1 MMMSTM
7 LTAQKYKFQKQY
19 KYVVIC
25 AITTRIMDIVKA
37 FNTNDLHTEIVIK
50 GTIDEPLFRASDVGV
65 ILDISNIR
73 MSINDFDDSEKRAIN
88 AVDGTGRLQDITFLT
103 EKGLYKVLV
112 RSRKPIA
119 KKFQDWVF
127 DVIKQIRLHG
137 RYEMEKKTNETIQQ
151 LEDKHK
157 QNIEEQ
163 KIVEREKVLLKE
175 YASIGSIVYVI
186 RVKTL
191 DDGKY
196 IVKIGESR
204 KGITGRYTEHK
215 KNYEECTL
223 LDCFAVA
230 RSKDFENFIHH
241 HEHVRLNKVTDL
253 QNHENENELF
263 LIGQNLTYDQLNH
276 LMTSNAKHFNNDD
289 IAKMELENE
298 KLKLLLEMNKTDN
311 PNGIVQELMKM
322 VQHLSSQM
330 ERFEKTNKELCEKV
344 NAMQTKTTTG
354 FNEPLVTLGPRLQK
368 INPDTMQI
376 IRVYESASEAMK
388 ENHNIKRPSLNKAV
402 VENTV
407 YCGYRWAFVDREL
420 DANVTHN
427 LPPTKKTKQQNLGY
441 IAQLNETKTEICNVY
456 IDRKTAAHFN
466 GYESASALDNPVKN
480 FTLAKGFYYKLY
492 DQCDEVLQ
500 TVFEQKIKGKPLLYK
515 NGVHQCDLQNV
526 VVREFE
532 CKYDCMKALSMS
544 DKTLTKALAKGV
556 QYNGHIFKEVGSKL
570 KCI

>member
-1 MMMSTM
+1 
-7 LTAQKYKFQKQY
+7 
-19 KYVVIC
+19 
-25 AITTRIMDIVKA
+25 MDIVKA
-37 FNTNDLHTEIVIK
+37 FNANDLHTEIVIK
-50 GTIDEPLFRASDVGV
+50 GTTNEPLFRASDIGLV
-65 ILDISNIR
+65 LEMSNIR
-73 MSINDFDDSEKRAIN
+73 TSIMDFDDSEK
-88 AVDGTGRLQDITFLT
+88 AVHTMHTLGGLQDVTFLT
-103 EKGLYKVLV
+103 EKGLYKVLF

-119 KKFQDWVF
+119 QKFQDWAC

-137 RYEMEKKTNETIQQ
+137 IYDLKKEMEKKTNETIQQ

-157 QNIEEQ
+157 QDIEEQ
-163 KIVEREKVLLKE
+163 KIAEREKVLLKE

-204 KGITGRYTEHK
+204 KGIAGRYTEHK

-230 RSKDFENFIHH
+230 RSKDFEHFIHH
-241 HEHVRLNKVTDL
+241 HEFVRLNKVTDL

-263 LIGQNLTYDQLNH
+263 MIGQNLTYDRLNH
-276 LMTSNAKHFNNDD
+276 LMTTNAKHFNNDD

-298 KLKLLLEMNKTDN
+298 KLKLLLEMNEKNN
-311 PNGIVQELMKM
+311 PNGLVQELIKT
-322 VQHLSSQM
+322 VQHQTCQINNL
-330 ERFEKTNKELCEKV
+330 EKTVKNLCESITS
-344 NAMQTKTTTG
+344 MQIKTTTG

-368 INPDTMQI
+368 INPETMQI

-492 DQCDEVLQ
+492 DQCDEALQ

>member
-1 MMMSTM
+1 
-7 LTAQKYKFQKQY
+7 
-19 KYVVIC
+19 
-25 AITTRIMDIVKA
+25 MDIVKA

-73 MSINDFDDSEKRAIN
+73 MSINDFDDSEKCAIN

-103 EKGLYKVLV
+103 EKGLYKVLF

-119 KKFQDWVF
+119 QKFQNWVCE
-127 DVIKQIRLHG
+127 VIKEIRLHG
-137 RYEMEKKTNETIQQ
+137 MYDLKKEMEKKTNETVQQ

-157 QNIEEQ
+157 QEIEQQ

-186 RVKTL
+186 RVKTH

-230 RSKDFENFIHH
+230 RSKDFEHFIHH
-241 HEHVRLNKVTDL
+241 HELVRLNKVTDL

-263 LIGQNLTYDQLNH
+263 LIGQNLTYDRLNH

-298 KLKLLLEMNKTDN
+298 KLKLLLEMNNTDN

-330 ERFEKTNKELCEKV
+330 ERFEKINKELCEKI
-344 NAMQTKTTTG
+344 NATQIKTTTG

-388 ENHNIKRPSLNKAV
+388 ETHDIKRPSLNKAV

-407 YCGYRWAFVDREL
+407 YHGYRWAFVDREL
-420 DANVTHN
+420 DANVIHN
-427 LPPTKKTKQQNLGY
+427 LPPTKKTKQQNVGY
-441 IAQLNETKTEICNVY
+441 IAQLNESKTEICNVY

-466 GYESASALDNPVKN
+466 GYESASALDNPVKQ
-480 FTLAKGFYYKLY
+480 FTMAKGFYYKLY
-492 DQCDEVLQ
+492 DQCDEALQ
-500 TVFEQKIKGKPLLYK
+500 HAFEQKIKRKPLLYK
-515 NGVHQCDLQNV
+515 NGVHQCNLQNV

-532 CKYDCMKALSMS
+532 CKYDCMKSLSMS
-544 DKTLTKALAKGV
+544 DKTLTKALTKGI
-556 QYNGHIFKEVGSKL
+556 QYNGHIFKEAGSKL

>member
-1 MMMSTM
+1 
-7 LTAQKYKFQKQY
+7 
-19 KYVVIC
+19 
-25 AITTRIMDIVKA
+25 MDIVKA
-37 FNTNDLHTEIVIK
+37 FTTNTMHTEIVIK
-50 GTIDEPLFRASDVGV
+50 GTINDPLFRASDIAE
-65 ILDISNIR
+65 ILELNNIR
-73 MSINDFDDSEKRAIN
+73 SSIKGFDDSEK
-88 AVDGTGRLQDITFLT
+88 VVHKTPTLGGLQEVSFLT
-103 EKGLYKVLV
+103 EKGLYKLLF
-112 RSRKPIA
+112 RSKKPIA
-119 KKFQDWVF
+119 NQFQNWVCE
-127 DVIKQIRLHG
+127 VIKEIRLHG
-137 RYEMEKKTNETIQQ
+137 MYDLKKEMQQ

-157 QNIEEQ
+157 QDIEQQ
-163 KIVEREKVLLKE
+163 KITEREKILLKE
-175 YASIGSIVYVI
+175 YSSIGSIVYVI

-204 KGITGRYTEHK
+204 KGIIGRYTEHK

-223 LDCFAVA
+223 LDCFAVG
-230 RSKDFENFIHH
+230 RSKDFEHFIHH
-241 HEHVRLNKVTDL
+241 HEIVRLNKVTDL

-298 KLKLLLEMNKTDN
+298 KLKLLLEVNKTDN
-311 PNGIVQELMKM
+311 PNVIVQELMKM

-330 ERFEKTNKELCEKV
+330 ERFEKTNKELCEKI
-344 NAMQTKTTTG
+344 NSMQIKTTTG

-388 ENHNIKRPSLNKAV
+388 ENHDIKRPSLNKAV

-407 YCGYRWAFVDREL
+407 YHGYRWAFVDREL
-420 DANVTHN
+420 DANVIHN

-441 IAQLNETKTEICNVY
+441 VAQLNETKTEICNVY

-466 GYESASALDNPVKN
+466 GYESASALDNPVKQ
-480 FTLAKGFYYKLY
+480 FTMTRGFYYKLY
-492 DQCDEVLQ
+492 DQCDEALQ
-500 TVFEQKIKGKPLLYK
+500 CAFEQKINGKPLLYK

-526 VVREFE
+526 VEREFE

-544 DKTLTKALAKGV
+544 DKTLTKALTKGI

>member
-1 MMMSTM
+1 
-7 LTAQKYKFQKQY
+7 
-19 KYVVIC
+19 
-25 AITTRIMDIVKA
+25 MDIVKA
-37 FNTNDLHTEIVIK
+37 FNSNELHTEIVIK
-50 GTIDEPLFRASDVGV
+50 GTIVEPLFRASDVGLV
-65 ILDISNIR
+65 LEMVNVR
-73 MSINDFDDSEKRAIN
+73 ASIVDFDDSEKRAIN
-88 AVDGTGRLQDITFLT
+88 TVDGTGRLQDITFLT
-103 EKGLYKVLV
+103 EKGLFKVLF

-119 KKFQDWVF
+119 QRFQDWAC

-137 RYEMEKKTNETIQQ
+137 IYDLKKEMEKKTNETIQQ
-151 LEDKHK
+151 LEETYK
-157 QNIEEQ
+157 QDIEQQ
-163 KIVEREKVLLKE
+163 KITEREKVLLKE

-191 DDGKY
+191 DNGKY

-223 LDCFAVA
+223 LDCFAVG
-230 RSKDFENFIHH
+230 RSKDFEHFIHH
-241 HEHVRLNKVTDL
+241 HELIRLNKVTDL

-263 LIGQNLTYDQLNH
+263 LIGQNLTYDQLNNI
-276 LMTSNAKHFNNDD
+276 MTSNSKNFNNDNV
-289 IAKMELENE
+289 AKMELENE
-298 KLKLLLEMNKTDN
+298 KLKLLLEMNEKNN
-311 PNGIVQELMKM
+311 PNGLVQELIKT
-322 VQHLSSQM
+322 VQHQTCQINNL
-330 ERFEKTNKELCEKV
+330 EKTVKNLCESITS
-344 NAMQTKTTTG
+344 MQTKTTTG

-388 ENHNIKRPSLNKAV
+388 ENHSIKRPSLNKAV
-402 VENTV
+402 IENTV

-420 DANVTHN
+420 DANVIHN
-427 LPPTKKTKQQNLGY
+427 LPPTKQTKQQNLGY

-480 FTLAKGFYYKLY
+480 FTLSRGFYYKLY
-492 DQCDEVLQ
+492 DQCDQGLQ
-500 TVFEQKIKGKPLLYK
+500 HAFEQKIKGKPILYK
-515 NGVHQCDLQNV
+515 NGIYQCNLQNV
-526 VVREFE
+526 IVREFE

-544 DKTLTKALAKGV
+544 DKTMAKALTKGV
-556 QYNGHIFKEVGSKL
+556 QYNGHIFKEAGSKL

>member
-1 MMMSTM
+1 M
-7 LTAQKYKFQKQY
+7 
-19 KYVVIC
+19 
-25 AITTRIMDIVKA
+25 
-37 FNTNDLHTEIVIK
+37 
-50 GTIDEPLFRASDVGV
+50 
-65 ILDISNIR
+65 
-73 MSINDFDDSEKRAIN
+73 
-88 AVDGTGRLQDITFLT
+88 
-103 EKGLYKVLV
+103 
-112 RSRKPIA
+112 
-119 KKFQDWVF
+119 
-127 DVIKQIRLHG
+127 
-137 RYEMEKKTNETIQQ
+137 QQ

-157 QNIEEQ
+157 QDIEQQ
-163 KIVEREKVLLKE
+163 KITEREKVLLKE

-186 RVKTL
+186 RVKTH

-230 RSKDFENFIHH
+230 RSKDFEHFIHH
-241 HEHVRLNKVTDL
+241 HEIVRLNKVTDL

-263 LIGQNLTYDQLNH
+263 LIGQNLTYDRLNH

-298 KLKLLLEMNKTDN
+298 KLKLLLEMNKTNN
-311 PNGIVQELMKM
+311 PNGLVQELMKM
-322 VQHLSSQM
+322 VQQQSCQIQHLSSQM
-330 ERFEKTNKELCEKV
+330 ERFEKTNQELCEKI
-344 NAMQTKTTTG
+344 NATQIKTTTG

-376 IRVYESASEAMK
+376 IRVYESASESMK
-388 ENHNIKRPSLNKAV
+388 ENHDIKRPSLNKAV

-407 YCGYRWAFVDREL
+407 YHGYRWAFVDREL
-420 DANVTHN
+420 DANVIHN

-441 IAQLNETKTEICNVY
+441 IAQLNESKTEIRNVY

-466 GYESASALDNPVKN
+466 GYESASALDNSVKQ

-492 DQCDEVLQ
+492 DQCDEALQ
-500 TVFEQKIKGKPLLYK
+500 IAFEQKIKGKPLLYK

-526 VVREFE
+526 IVREFE

-544 DKTLTKALAKGV
+544 DKTLTKALTKGI

>member
-1 MMMSTM
+1 
-7 LTAQKYKFQKQY
+7 
-19 KYVVIC
+19 
-25 AITTRIMDIVKA
+25 MDIVKA

-65 ILDISNIR
+65 VLEIVNVRS
-73 MSINDFDDSEKRAIN
+73 SIADFDDSEKRAIN

-103 EKGLYKVLV
+103 EKGLYKVLF

-119 KKFQDWVF
+119 QKFQNWVCE
-127 DVIKQIRLHG
+127 VIKEIRLHG
-137 RYEMEKKTNETIQQ
+137 IYDLKKEMQQ

-186 RVKTL
+186 RVKTH

-215 KNYEECTL
+215 KNYEECVL
-223 LDCFAVA
+223 LDCFAVG
-230 RSKDFENFIHH
+230 RSKDFEHFIHH
-241 HEHVRLNKVTDL
+241 HELVRLNKVTDL

-263 LIGQNLTYDQLNH
+263 LIGQNLTYDRLNH
-276 LMTSNAKHFNNDD
+276 VMTSNAKHFNNDD

-298 KLKLLLEMNKTDN
+298 KLKILLEMNKTNN
-311 PNGIVQELMKM
+311 PNGLVQELMKM
-322 VQHLSSQM
+322 VQQQSCQINSL
-330 ERFEKTNKELCEKV
+330 EKTVNALCEKV
-344 NAMQTKTTTG
+344 NATQIKTTTG

-388 ENHNIKRPSLNKAV
+388 ENHDIKRPSLNKAV

-407 YCGYRWAFVDREL
+407 YHGYRWAFVDREL
-420 DANVTHN
+420 DANVIHN

-441 IAQLNETKTEICNVY
+441 IAQLNESKTEIRNVY

-466 GYESASALDNPVKN
+466 GYESASALDNPVKQ

-492 DQCDEVLQ
+492 DQCDEALQ
-500 TVFEQKIKGKPLLYK
+500 IAFEQKINGKPLLYK

-556 QYNGHIFKEVGSKL
+556 QYNGHIFKEAGSKL

>member
-1 MMMSTM
+1 
-7 LTAQKYKFQKQY
+7 
-19 KYVVIC
+19 
-25 AITTRIMDIVKA
+25 MDIVRA
-37 FNTNDLHTEIVIK
+37 FNSNELHTEIVIK
-50 GTIDEPLFRASDVGV
+50 GTSDKPLFRASDVGV
-65 ILDISNIR
+65 VLDITTIR
-73 MSINDFDDSEKRAIN
+73 SVIRDFDDSEKMVHTMQTI
-88 AVDGTGRLQDITFLT
+88 GGLQEVTFLT
-103 EKGLYKVLV
+103 EKGLYKVLF

-127 DVIKQIRLHG
+127 EVVNEIRVNGIYDLKK
-137 RYEMEKKTNETIQQ
+137 EMEKKNNEMQQ

-157 QNIEEQ
+157 QDIEQQ
-163 KIVEREKVLLKE
+163 KITEREKVLLKE

-223 LDCFAVA
+223 LDCFAVG
-230 RSKDFENFIHH
+230 RSKDFEHFIHH
-241 HEHVRLNKVTDL
+241 HELVRLNKVTDL

-263 LIGQNLTYDQLNH
+263 LIGQNLTYDRLNH

-289 IAKMELENE
+289 ITKMELENE
-298 KLKLLLEMNKTDN
+298 KLKLLLEMNEKN
-311 PNGIVQELMKM
+311 NQNGLIQELIKT
-322 VQHLSSQM
+322 VHHLSGQM
-330 ERFEKTNKELCEKV
+330 ERFEKINKELCERI
-344 NAMQTKTTTG
+344 NSMQIKTTTG

-388 ENHNIKRPSLNKAV
+388 ENHDIKRPSLNKAV

-407 YCGYRWAFVDREL
+407 YHGYRWAFVDREL
-420 DANVTHN
+420 DANVIHN
-427 LPPTKKTKQQNLGY
+427 LPATKKTKQQNLGY
-441 IAQLNETKTEICNVY
+441 IAQLNESKTEIRNVY

-466 GYESASALDNPVKN
+466 GYESASALDNPVKQ

-492 DQCDEVLQ
+492 DQCDEALQ
-500 TVFEQKIKGKPLLYK
+500 IAFEQKINGKPLLYK

-532 CKYDCMKALSMS
+532 CKYDCLKALSMS
-544 DKTLTKALAKGV
+544 DKTLTKALTKGI
-556 QYNGHIFKEVGSKL
+556 QYNGHIFKEAGSKL

>member
-1 MMMSTM
+1 
-7 LTAQKYKFQKQY
+7 
-19 KYVVIC
+19 
-25 AITTRIMDIVKA
+25 MDIVKA

-50 GTIDEPLFRASDVGV
+50 GTIVEPLFRASDVGLV
-65 ILDISNIR
+65 LEMVNVR
-73 MSINDFDDSEKRAIN
+73 ASIVDFDDSEKRAIN
-88 AVDGTGRLQDITFLT
+88 TVDGTGRLQDITFLT
-103 EKGLYKVLV
+103 EKGLFKVLF

-119 KKFQDWVF
+119 QRFQDWAC

-137 RYEMEKKTNETIQQ
+137 IYDLKKEIEKKNNEMQQ
-151 LEDKHK
+151 LEDNHK
-157 QNIEEQ
+157 QDIEQQ
-163 KIVEREKVLLKE
+163 KIAEREKVLLKE

-215 KNYEECTL
+215 KNYEECVL

-230 RSKDFENFIHH
+230 RSKDFEHFIHH
-241 HEHVRLNKVTDL
+241 HELVRLNKVTDL

-263 LIGQNLTYDQLNH
+263 LIGQNLTYDRLNH
-276 LMTSNAKHFNNDD
+276 VMTSNAKHFNNDD

-298 KLKLLLEMNKTDN
+298 KLKILLEMNKTNN
-311 PNGIVQELMKM
+311 PNGLVQELMNM
-322 VQHLSSQM
+322 VQQQSCQIQQLSSQM
-330 ERFEKTNKELCEKV
+330 ERFEKTNKELCEKI
-344 NAMQTKTTTG
+344 NATQIKTTTG

-388 ENHNIKRPSLNKAV
+388 ETHDIKRPSLNKAV

-407 YCGYRWAFVDREL
+407 YHGYRWAFVDREL
-420 DANVTHN
+420 DANVIHN

-441 IAQLNETKTEICNVY
+441 IAQLNESKTEIRNVY

-466 GYESASALDNPVKN
+466 GYESASALDNPVKQ

-492 DQCDEVLQ
+492 DQCDEALQ
-500 TVFEQKIKGKPLLYK
+500 IAFEQKINGKPVLYK

-526 VVREFE
+526 VMREFE
-532 CKYDCMKALSMS
+532 CKYDCLKALSMS
-544 DKTLTKALAKGV
+544 DKTLTKALTKGI
-556 QYNGHIFKEVGSKL
+556 QYNGHIFKEAGSKL

>member
-1 MMMSTM
+1 ME
-7 LTAQKYKFQKQY
+7 
-19 KYVVIC
+19 
-25 AITTRIMDIVKA
+25 IVKA
-37 FNTNDLHTEIVIK
+37 FTTNTMHTEIVIK
-50 GTIDEPLFRASDVGV
+50 GTINDPLFRASDIAE
-65 ILDISNIR
+65 ILELNNFR
-73 MSINDFDDSEKRAIN
+73 TSITGFDDSEKVVRKSSTL
-88 AVDGTGRLQDITFLT
+88 GGLQEVTFLT
-103 EKGLYKVLV
+103 EKGLYKLLF

-119 KKFQDWVF
+119 TQFQNWAC
-127 DVIKQIRLHG
+127 DVIKEIRLNNF
-137 RYEMEKKTNETIQQ
+137 YNLEKEMEKKTNETVQQ

-157 QNIEEQ
+157 QDIEYQ
-163 KIVEREKVLLKE
+163 KIAEREKVLLKE
-175 YASIGSIVYVI
+175 YSSIGSIVYVI

-215 KNYEECTL
+215 KNYEECVL
-223 LDCFAVA
+223 LDCFAVG
-230 RSKDFENFIHH
+230 RSKDFEHFIHH
-241 HEHVRLNKVTDL
+241 HEIVRLNKVADL

-263 LIGQNLTYDQLNH
+263 LIGQNLTYDRLNH

-298 KLKLLLEMNKTDN
+298 KLKMLLEMNEKHN
-311 PNGIVQELMKM
+311 QNGLIQELIKT
-322 VQHLSSQM
+322 VHYLSGQM
-330 ERFEKTNKELCEKV
+330 ERFEKINKELCERI
-344 NAMQTKTTTG
+344 NSMQIKTTTG

-388 ENHNIKRPSLNKAV
+388 ENHDIKRPSLNKAV

-407 YCGYRWAFVDREL
+407 YHGHRWAFVDREL
-420 DANVTHN
+420 DANVIHN

-441 IAQLNETKTEICNVY
+441 IAQLNESKTEICNVY

-466 GYESASALDNPVKN
+466 GYDSASALDNPVKQ
-480 FTLAKGFYYKLY
+480 FTLTRGFYYKLY
-492 DQCDEVLQ
+492 DQCDEALQ
-500 TVFEQKIKGKPLLYK
+500 HAFEQKINGKPVLYK

-526 VVREFE
+526 IVREFE
-532 CKYDCMKALSMS
+532 CKYDCLKALSMS
-544 DKTLTKALAKGV
+544 DKTLTKALTKGI
-556 QYNGHIFKEVGSKL
+556 QYNGHIFKEAGSKL